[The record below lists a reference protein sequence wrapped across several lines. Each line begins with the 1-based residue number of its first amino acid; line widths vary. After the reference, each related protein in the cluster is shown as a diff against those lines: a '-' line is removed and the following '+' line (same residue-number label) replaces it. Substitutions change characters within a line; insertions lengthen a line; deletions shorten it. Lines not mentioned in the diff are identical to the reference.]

1 MVAAAET
8 DVACN
13 LLASLIP
20 RDAGA
25 VMEIGGAPGS
35 AAGRFAAWNRDAR
48 FAAAT
53 LGDGGLAATA
63 ARYDCVTLAEDV
75 FHFDHPVE
83 VLHRAARL
91 LAPGAPLL
99 TVLPD
104 FGAEAAQRL
113 PAVLDEAGLTL
124 DFARAVSAED
134 RRLIVRAVTKATP
147 LQRMLIQHWA
157 LRPAGGVND
166 KRIYEPAAFL
176 ATIPGVQVV
185 ISHQSARQI
194 SMPPHVARVLVL
206 QRRLVPRHEAPRIRE
221 TSRGYMVVS
230 EFDDHPS
237 HWPFIAAN
245 DHATFRTA
253 HVVQTSTRVLAGE
266 LAPFT
271 PEVAIFANQMAELPA
286 EKRLSPEGPVTLF
299 FGAFNRDAEWAPLM
313 PVLQAAIARYGEAL
327 RFQVIHDRAFFDAL
341 PTAAKEFTDTCP
353 YDRYLSVLGA
363 CDLALLPLSDTLFNR
378 CKSDLKFIECAAHQV
393 VALASP
399 VVYAN
404 SIADGRT
411 GLLFRSPQELAA
423 KLHWLLDNPAQRL
436 GIAARARDWV
446 AANRLQAQ
454 HFRKRHDWY
463 RSLIA
468 RKPALDAIFHRQL
481 AALEAGHGTPD

>member
-1 MVAAAET
+1 MVAATET
-8 DVACN
+8 DVAGN

-35 AAGRFAAWNRDAR
+35 AAGRFAAWNRETR
-48 FAAAT
+48 FAAAALT
-53 LGDGGLAATA
+53 GTALAAA
-63 ARYDCVTLAEDV
+63 AERYDCVTLAEDV
-75 FHFDHPVE
+75 FRADHPVE
-83 VLHRAARL
+83 LLHRATRL
-91 LAPGAPLL
+91 LASGAPLL
-99 TVLPD
+99 TVLPAL
-104 FGAEAAQRL
+104 GAEAVKRL
-113 PAVLDEAGLTL
+113 PAVLGEAGLVL
-124 DFARAVSAED
+124 DFARPVSAED
-134 RRLIVRAVTKATP
+134 RRLIVRAVAKGTP
-147 LQRMLIQHWA
+147 LRRMLIQHWA

-166 KRIYEPAAFL
+166 KRVYEPATFMASL
-176 ATIPGVQVV
+176 PGVQVTV
-185 ISHQSARQI
+185 SVETARQVRT
-194 SMPPHVARVLVL
+194 PPGVERVLVL
-206 QRRLVPRHEAPRIRE
+206 QRRLVPRGEAARIRQ
-221 TSRGYMVVS
+221 TTQGYIVVS

-237 HWPFIAAN
+237 HWPFIAEN
-245 DHATFRTA
+245 GHATFRTA
-253 HVVQTSTRVLAGE
+253 HVVQTSTRVLAQE

-271 PEVAIFANQMAELPA
+271 PEIAIFANQMAELPA
-286 EKRLSPEGPVTLF
+286 ERRLSPTGPVTLF

-313 PVLQAAIARYGEAL
+313 PVLQAAIAHYGEAL
-327 RFQVIHDRAFFDAL
+327 RFQVIHDRGFFDAL

-353 YDRYLSVLGA
+353 YDRYLAVLGT

-399 VVYAN
+399 VVYAD

-411 GLLFRSPQELAA
+411 GLLFRSAQELAE
-423 KLHWLLDNPAQRL
+423 KLHWLLDNPAQRIA
-436 GIAARARDWV
+436 IAARARDWV

-481 AALEAGHGTPD
+481 AALEAGHG